1 MEDYFGSQLK
11 IIASK
16 RTRGR
21 ERRKN
26 QIAKSD
32 QHKDIT
38 IYFSR
43 FGSNEPTPRWGVHVG
58 QVSFNP
64 FPLSNGHLGRLS
76 ASSWSRGSHRPCK
89 DHHTLRW
96 ILLALQVNENFRRR
110 GRKHDQENQATRAT
124 RKHNV
129 TLSNFSHKALITND
143 HNHDSSTSR
152 IFGALSVSL
161 SGVLALVLNVNEW
174 NA

>member
-1 MEDYFGSQLK
+1 LLRVAQSMEDYFGSQLK

-43 FGSNEPTPRWGVHVG
+43 FGSNEPTPR
-58 QVSFNP
+58 
-64 FPLSNGHLGRLS
+64 
-76 ASSWSRGSHRPCK
+76 
-89 DHHTLRW
+89 
-96 ILLALQVNENFRRR
+96 
-110 GRKHDQENQATRAT
+110 
-124 RKHNV
+124 
-129 TLSNFSHKALITND
+129 
-143 HNHDSSTSR
+143 
-152 IFGALSVSL
+152 
-161 SGVLALVLNVNEW
+161 
-174 NA
+174 